1 MSDLSVFLP
10 LAVLQAFPSALPPET
25 AAHYRYM
32 QAVAMVESGGNKNA
46 IGDSGRARGAW
57 QMHRPAWID
66 AQGWQRSR
74 GARVWGWNDWRHPQ
88 AQTEMAFA
96 YLKICSR
103 RLTGAGVKVD
113 PVNLYLCYSMGF
125 AAFEKAR
132 FDRAA
137 VPGEKLNAA
146 ERVEAIFIHGR

>member
-10 LAVLQAFPSALPPET
+10 LVVLQAFPGNIPVET

-32 QAVAMVESGGNKNA
+32 QAVAMIESAGNKNA
-46 IGDSGRARGAW
+46 IGDGGRARGAW
-57 QMHRPAWID
+57 QMHRAAWVD
-66 AQGWQRSR
+66 AQAWQRAR
-74 GARVWGWNDWRHPQ
+74 GARPWAWSDWQHPQ

-96 YLKICSR
+96 YLKVCSR
-103 RLTGAGVKVD
+103 RLEGARVKVD
-113 PVNLYLCYSMGF
+113 PVNLYLCYAMGF
-125 AAFEKAR
+125 AAFEKAG